1 MASRRLAAGDRA
13 SSAQS
18 SSLILLILKGKV
30 ILYPHQPRGWGGQ
43 NHRTENPLGGIQAV
57 PLAGSPH
64 RPAATRRI
72 F

>member
-30 ILYPHQPRGWGGQ
+30 ILY
-43 NHRTENPLGGIQAV
+43 TVL
-57 PLAGSPH
+57 LAG
-64 RPAATRRI
+64 
-72 F
+72 